1 MFKQE
6 ERPVFQ
12 GLESVAD
19 STSVLSLMPYA
30 RGDK

>member
-1 MFKQE
+1 MLKQE

-12 GLESVAD
+12 WLASVAD
-19 STSVLSLMPYA
+19 STSILTFMPCA